1 MLSSFDPYP
10 VSSSTLINSRADY
23 DLLFWAKRLGI
34 PQEVLKGAIRE
45 VGNDLRDVERHLRQ
59 SAAADAT
66 RLRQQL

>member
-1 MLSSFDPYP
+1 MLSSFDPHP
-10 VSSSTLINSRADY
+10 VSSSTLIDSHADY

-34 PQEVLKGAIRE
+34 SQEVLKGAIRE

-59 SAAADAT
+59 SAAEAA